1 LQQLGS
7 YVLLTEVA
15 INPSV
20 EFMTTLS
27 GALFYLV
34 VWSLVFVGTALFV
47 GVYIPFVTGDS
58 LLFVSGLIIGQA
70 AFSGTPTDL
79 NIVVLALGTG
89 IAAFVGD
96 QVGFVFG
103 RHLGRPY
110 LDRKSGPRMRAIIS
124 RVDKFYQSY
133 GWWSVVIARF
143 IPWARVFVP
152 WVAGIG
158 KMNYYSFLSSNFVGA
173 LAWGVGLTV
182 VGYYSAYFE
191 AVRNASYGIA
201 GFFILLSII
210 MSVRT
215 YILEKRDR
223 AQSPEALENPGESS
237 A

>member
-1 LQQLGS
+1 MI
-7 YVLLTEVA
+7 LTDVA

-20 EFMTTLS
+20 DFMTSLS
-27 GALFYLV
+27 GALFYFT
-34 VWSLVFVGTALFV
+34 VWGLVFVGTALFV

-70 AFSGTPTDL
+70 VVNGTPTDL

-96 QVGFVFG
+96 QVGFVLG

-110 LDRKSGPRMRAIIS
+110 LDRKSGPRMRGIIA

-143 IPWARVFVP
+143 VPWARVFVP

-158 KMNYYSFLSSNFVGA
+158 RMNYYAFLTSNFVGA
-173 LAWGVGLTV
+173 LAWGVGLTLT
-182 VGYYSAYFE
+182 GNFSAYIE
-191 AVRNASYGIA
+191 AVKNASYVIA
-201 GFFILLSII
+201 AVFIVLSIVLSI
-210 MSVRT
+210 RT
-215 YILEKRDR
+215 YVVERRDR
-223 AQSPEALENPGESS
+223 QLSPEALEQSSPENPGESS
-237 A
+237 ANS